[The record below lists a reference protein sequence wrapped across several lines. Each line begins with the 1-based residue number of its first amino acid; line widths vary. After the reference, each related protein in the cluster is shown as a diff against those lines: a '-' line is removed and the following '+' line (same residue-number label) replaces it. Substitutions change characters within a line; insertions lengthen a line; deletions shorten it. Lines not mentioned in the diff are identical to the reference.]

1 VASPKFSKLVTDD
14 RVINMLQDNVARSV
28 NPILANPLNSGLI
41 LSMVSLV
48 SGANS
53 INHTLGRD
61 LIGWF
66 IIRQRGPASI
76 YDTQDTNPLPTYK
89 LNLVSS
95 AAVLV
100 DLFVF

>member
-1 VASPKFSKLVTDD
+1 MASPKFSKLVTQD
-14 RVINMLQDNVARSV
+14 RVMNMLQDNIARSL
-28 NPILANPLNSGLI
+28 NPILNNPLISGLI
-41 LSMVSLV
+41 LSNVPLV

-61 LIGWF
+61 LVGWF
-66 IIRQRGPASI
+66 LVRQRGPASI

-95 AAVLV
+95 AAVNC
-100 DLFVF
+100 DIFVF